1 MVCKFYHANKVGAE
15 ATANISGRLL
25 AVAAKG
31 RLKFSDGLK
40 LLLDMKGFILRF
52 RKTRIPYI

>member
-1 MVCKFYHANKVGAE
+1 MHFPAEYAKVGAE

-25 AVAAKG
+25 AVATKG

-52 RKTRIPYI
+52 RKTRIP

>member
-1 MVCKFYHANKVGAE
+1 MEEAGRQTVRHGGTVNLSCHADAK
-15 ATANISGRLL
+15 T
-25 AVAAKG
+25 KG

-40 LLLDMKGFILRF
+40 LLLDMKGFILKF

>member
-1 MVCKFYHANKVGAE
+1 MHFPAEWAKVGAE

-25 AVAAKG
+25 AVATKG

-40 LLLDMKGFILRF
+40 LLLDMEGFILRF
-52 RKTRIPYI
+52 RKTRIP